1 MRWSQICNHNF
12 KQAESLL
19 QSYWLQNIFLSH
31 DVVVYTGK
39 NMMVKQKDLINP
51 CTLSLAISLAPSQ
64 THHVLLPGL
73 NESAEHFKWDIASP
87 DIVRQQNVLPS
98 SLEKNRGKND
108 QLGATFKNN
117 IFFKAAWQ
125 WHLYSNLLPV
135 VNPRIYKPFC
145 IQNAFSIR
153 SVCGTHCRGE
163 EVLSCCLVA
172 SKGQWACSSFW
183 GSVN

>member
-1 MRWSQICNHNF
+1 MRWSQICNHHF

-39 NMMVKQKDLINP
+39 NMMVKQK
-51 CTLSLAISLAPSQ
+51 Q
-64 THHVLLPGL
+64 
-73 NESAEHFKWDIASP
+73 SAEHFKWDIASP

-117 IFFKAAWQ
+117 IFFKAAWL

-135 VNPRIYKPFC
+135 VNPHIYKPFC